1 MFVVTV
7 MRAHFYWWPVHS
19 LGFLIGSTWATH
31 NLWVGFFIAWF
42 LKVFIMKF
50 GGGHMLK
57 TARSFFLGVIIA
69 EAFAIGVST
78 VLGLVAGVELGKIF
92 LPT

>member
-1 MFVVTV
+1 MFFVTV
-7 MRAHFYWWPVHS
+7 MRARFYWWPVHS
-19 LGFLIGSTWATH
+19 LGFLIGSTWPTH
-31 NLWVGFFIAWF
+31 NLWLGFFIAWF

-57 TARSFFLGVIIA
+57 TARSFFLGLIVA
-69 EAFAIGVST
+69 EVTAIGVST
-78 VLGLVAGVELGKIF
+78 LLGLLAGVELGQIY